1 MRELFR
7 HRDFRLLLA
16 GQTLAMFGDWTLLL
30 VFGIW
35 AKTLTG
41 SNAIAGL
48 TVFAMVAP
56 GLLAPFAGVV
66 VDRLPRRVV
75 MIGLNLVSAAVVSTL
90 WFVEDR
96 DQLWMLFAVAVWYGF
111 SSVMFNAAISG
122 LVQAM
127 LPMDLVGPAN
137 GLLATVRQ
145 GLRLIG
151 PLAGAGLFA
160 VAGGRWVATLDAI
173 TLVLAA
179 VVLMFLRHREVRA
192 PRSVVP
198 FSVEL
203 TAGLLHLW
211 RSPLLRRLSL
221 TTVIFSVAIG
231 MVEPTVYALVGD
243 GLHRPPEFVGVLV
256 SVQGAGAII
265 GGIVVSGAIRRVSE
279 PSLIVVGLLVVAAG
293 AGLCAIPAL
302 PAALLGFGLV
312 GVGIPTLGV
321 AIATLLQRCT
331 PNAVMGR
338 VAAGYDMIGTVPTT
352 ASIAVGADAG
362 RRVALSGDPRP
373 DRRRRCGR
381 RAVHAPRPPHAHR
394 DRRARR
400 HVPGCACT
408 VAMPARI
415 KTPPTAWMGVGIWP
429 SSRAA
434 KITARITSDNATNEA
449 IELPRRRTAS
459 IPVTYASAAD
469 TRARATIGTH
479 HGIVG
484 AAIVTGAAATAR
496 GTMPITPASTSTTA
510 PTPVPTVV
518 SSRAGDDEEL
528 LSDRTK

>member
-7 HRDFRLLLA
+7 HRDFLLLLA
-16 GQTLAMFGDWTLLL
+16 GQTLSMFGEWTLLL

-66 VDRLPRRVV
+66 VDRLPRRAV
-75 MIGLNLVSAAVVSTL
+75 MIGLNLISAAVVCSL
-90 WFVEDR
+90 WLVEDR
-96 DQLWMLFAVAVWYGF
+96 DQLWLLFAVAVWYGF

-160 VAGGRWVATLDAI
+160 IAGGRWVATLDAA
-173 TLVLAA
+173 TLVLAS
-179 VVLMFLRHREVRA
+179 VVLLFLRHREVRVA
-192 PRSVVP
+192 REVVP
-198 FSVEL
+198 FGVEL

-211 RSPLLRRLSL
+211 RSPLLRRLAL
-221 TTVIFSVAIG
+221 TTILFSVAIG

-256 SVQGAGAII
+256 SVQGAGAIL
-265 GGIVVSGAIRRVSE
+265 GGVVVSGAIRRISE
-279 PSLIVVGLLVVAAG
+279 PSLIVVGLLVIAAG
-293 AGLCAIPAL
+293 AGLCSIPAL
-302 PAALLGFGLV
+302 PAAVLGFGLV

-352 ASIAVGADAG
+352 ASIAVGAVLVGVWPYQAILG
-362 RRVALSGDPRP
+362 VSAVGCVAAALSMLPA
-373 DRRRRCGR
+373 RRTLTDAAAPAATS
-381 RAVHAPRPPHAHR
+381 RAVPAP
-394 DRRARR
+394 
-400 HVPGCACT
+400 
-408 VAMPARI
+408 
-415 KTPPTAWMGVGIWP
+415 
-429 SSRAA
+429 
-434 KITARITSDNATNEA
+434 
-449 IELPRRRTAS
+449 
-459 IPVTYASAAD
+459 
-469 TRARATIGTH
+469 
-479 HGIVG
+479 
-484 AAIVTGAAATAR
+484 
-496 GTMPITPASTSTTA
+496 
-510 PTPVPTVV
+510 
-518 SSRAGDDEEL
+518 
-528 LSDRTK
+528 